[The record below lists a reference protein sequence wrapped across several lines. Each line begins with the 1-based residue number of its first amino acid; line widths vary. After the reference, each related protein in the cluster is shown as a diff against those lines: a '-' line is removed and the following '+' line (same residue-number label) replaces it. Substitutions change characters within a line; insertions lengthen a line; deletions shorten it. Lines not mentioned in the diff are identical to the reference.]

1 MKKDYTIIVG
11 CGRLGGNIANT
22 LSDLGEDILIIDKR
36 EDSFRKLS
44 PSFGGMTMVGDAT
57 DIDCLREAEI
67 KDASTL
73 IVVTDDD
80 NTNILIAQMVKDFFH
95 TGHVITRL
103 YDPERQCVYDELGIE
118 TICPA
123 LLSAKEIGKILLG
136 SQGLGRDR
144 RLGRGA

>member
-1 MKKDYTIIVG
+1 MKKEYTIIVG

-44 PSFGGMTMVGDAT
+44 RSFGGMTMVGDGA

-67 KDASTL
+67 QDASTL
-73 IVVTDDD
+73 IVVTEND
-80 NTNILIAQMVKDFFH
+80 NANILIAQMAKDFFH
-95 TGHVITRL
+95 TEHVITRL

-136 SQGLGRDR
+136 AGGSGNKQGLE
-144 RLGRGA
+144 RGA